1 MNIRETILIMTS
13 VAMTAL
19 SACELI
25 ASDRFG
31 FDLPVGPR
39 SGGIN
44 NVEVDFTVS
53 AIRLTG
59 NIIASEGALV
69 AEIMSPSGA
78 VVFSAF
84 EYRIASSTSLKL
96 VASGS
101 HEQNTINI
109 AASTSRLV
117 QRDLIILLFIFN
129 KLCLSKVITTER
141 LKK

>member
-19 SACELI
+19 SACEPI

-59 NIIASEGALV
+59 NIIASKLPERCILTNPCRLRRENGGCA
-69 AEIMSPSGA
+69 
-78 VVFSAF
+78 
-84 EYRIASSTSLKL
+84 TS
-96 VASGS
+96 V
-101 HEQNTINI
+101 
-109 AASTSRLV
+109 
-117 QRDLIILLFIFN
+117 
-129 KLCLSKVITTER
+129 
-141 LKK
+141 

>member
-1 MNIRETILIMTS
+1 MKMNIRETILIMTS

-19 SACELI
+19 SACEPI

-44 NVEVDFTVS
+44 NVEVNFTVS

-78 VVFSAF
+78 VVFSASV
-84 EYRIASSTSLKL
+84 EAPGEVHIDKSLPVEEGEWRMRYFSLNGKVVIRMHLNL
-96 VASGS
+96 V
-101 HEQNTINI
+101 
-109 AASTSRLV
+109 R
-117 QRDLIILLFIFN
+117 
-129 KLCLSKVITTER
+129 
-141 LKK
+141 